1 MRGIRLFIQ
10 TLVLLG
16 ICLSDGIAQ
25 DSTQWHLPEGTTAR
39 IGRGKIDDI
48 KYSPDGTL
56 LAVGTSVGVWLYDAR
71 THAELALLTKGT
83 AAVRAVAFSPHGTM
97 LASASSD
104 GTIYLWD
111 TRTYQLK
118 VTLAEQTSTAALA
131 FSPDGEIL
139 ASSGREILLWDV
151 DTLKS
156 KPMRGEQ
163 KGFVRIIAFSPD
175 GLTLASDGTGN
186 ELRLWDTRT
195 RQLKAVLTDTEESIS
210 SIAFSPNGAT
220 LAGGDSN
227 NKIHLWDTKTGAHK
241 TTLTGSD
248 NRSAWALAF
257 SPDGATLA
265 SANWE
270 MIELWDTKTGT
281 QKTPLTQPGAFF
293 TAFFTNL
300 AFSPDGAT
308 LTSGGADGKIR
319 SWDTQT
325 WEHKT
330 TLTHTQRMHAI
341 ALSPEGATL
350 ATGGDEEIWLW
361 DVATRQIKTALSGHT
376 ASIDFLAFSP
386 DGTTL
391 TSKSCEEIL
400 LWDAQ
405 TGERRGT
412 FLAHTEQPLYS
423 VSNALS
429 PDGTKFALGK
439 SDGTAQ
445 LWSFSD
451 ERVATL
457 TKHTKWVEGIAFSID
472 NSVLAT
478 GGSDGTIQLWDV
490 ATGQHKDTFAQEPWD
505 SVSAL
510 AFSPDERVLASGHS
524 RGGIRLWNYKTG
536 ASMQTLG
543 HSSGHPFSLVFSA
556 DGKTVASCS
565 WDHKIKLWDTATGHH
580 KETLVGHVG
589 KVTSLAYSQSLH
601 SQAAKASARET
612 LASLSEDGT
621 VLLWEI
627 IPSVAT
633 NAIVR
638 ITPSPAWPPAIGK
651 HLTLNVDV
659 SGEEN
664 VTGYQTVLEFDA
676 TTLRYISS
684 QNGDYLPGEATFVS
698 ELVNPNRLRVIA
710 AGSAASRHTGG
721 TLATVT
727 FEVLAAKASTVRL
740 SHVRLIRSDGKGARP
755 ITVSGSVLEPPRT
768 ADVATDST
776 RFALPEGATGRIGKG
791 TINAIKLSPDKTLL
805 AVAGSAGVWLYDA
818 NTGAELALLNGHTAP
833 VSSIAFSP
841 YGDILVSGSYDG
853 KICLWNPQTHQLLR
867 TLKDGGRVASVTFS
881 PDGRTL
887 ANASGET
894 IRLWDVQTGDSK
906 ASFGNHTSS
915 LSSVIFSPDGKTV
928 ASEDTDGNV
937 ALWDAQTGRHKA
949 AIDTERGYSTF
960 MRFRPGGYAL
970 AFSPDGSLLSSTL
983 KTTIQL
989 LNANTGEEKVK
1000 LEGHTNFILT
1010 AAFSPDGATLVS
1022 ASRDK
1027 TIRVWDTRTGENI
1040 AKRVGI
1046 LPTQTGSYHAQ
1057 HLNRPYL
1064 VEFLSDGEV
1073 FAIADGLRGE
1083 IRIGDTNTGEI
1094 RMILTGYTDSIGSIA
1109 FSPDGTFLAS
1119 ANETEGARSYG
1130 QIQLWDVTTR
1140 QHKATFIGK
1149 EVAGYYADLA
1159 SLSSVSFSPD
1169 GETLAGKS
1177 SDNRT
1182 IFLWDVQTQ
1191 QLKGTLAGDLWYP
1204 VTPMGF
1210 SPDGQTLA
1218 RGDSNGTVRLW
1229 DVQTRQPKMT
1239 LWGHDYIEAAIRS
1252 LVFSP
1257 DGTVLASSAETIRL
1271 WDAKTGTL
1279 GATLEYADSLAF
1291 SPDGATLA
1299 SSDVTFVQ
1307 GRYGTTVQLWNVATG
1322 KHKTTFNLLRS
1333 NEDKYTSNYPNRGS
1347 VIDFSPDGSTL
1358 AIAGS
1363 RSIIQLWDAEIGEY
1377 RRTLRGHTAPVT
1389 SIAFSPDGRTLASG
1403 SWDGT
1408 ILLWE
1413 MASLPLTRIHIT
1425 QRLKEAPPIG
1435 ELFQLSIHVA
1445 DGRNVSGYQFTVNF
1459 DAAALRY
1466 SSSRN
1471 GDYLLGEVS
1480 VAQPVINQNSV
1491 VLAAHSA
1498 AGASSGNGE
1507 LATIFLEV
1515 TARTASTLTLSDVVL
1530 TDSEGKQSFPLTGRG
1545 WIREPAPLPGDVN
1558 NDRQVDTQDLEVVAS
1573 RLGQPGHGNRADVNE
1588 DGVVDIAD
1596 LVWITREIQSA
1607 SSSAD

>member
-1 MRGIRLFIQ
+1 MRGIRFFIP

-25 DSTQWHLPEGTTAR
+25 DSTQWHLPEGVIAR
-39 IGRGKIDDI
+39 IGKGKIDDI

-56 LAVGTSVGVWLYDAR
+56 LAVGTPIGVWLYDAR

-83 AAVRAVAFSPHGTM
+83 APVTAVAFSPHGTM
-97 LASASSD
+97 LASASFD

-111 TRTYQLK
+111 TRTYQMK
-118 VTLAEQTSTAALA
+118 VTFAEQKFTESLA
-131 FSPDGEIL
+131 FSPDGAIL
-139 ASSGREILLWDV
+139 ASGGSEILLWDI

-156 KPMRGEQ
+156 KPMLAEQ
-163 KGFVRIIAFSPD
+163 KHLGRIIAFSPD
-175 GLTLASDGTGN
+175 GVTLASIGN
-186 ELRLWDTRT
+186 VGKVVQLWDTRT
-195 RQLKAVLTDTEESIS
+195 RQLKAVLTGTEEPIS
-210 SIAFSPNGAT
+210 SIAFSPDGAT
-220 LAGGDSN
+220 LAGGDWN
-227 NKIHLWDTKTGAHK
+227 HKIHLWDTKTGTHK

-248 NRSAWALAF
+248 IWFARSLAF

-265 SANWE
+265 SANVE
-270 MIELWDTKTGT
+270 TIELWDTKTGA
-281 QKTPLTQPGAFF
+281 QKTPLTQPGALF
-293 TAFFTNL
+293 TTL
-300 AFSPDGAT
+300 TFSPDGAT
-308 LTSGGADGKIR
+308 LTSGGGGGDGKIH

-330 TLTHTQRMHAI
+330 TLTHTQPMHAI
-341 ALSPEGATL
+341 ALSPAGATL
-350 ATGGDEEIWLW
+350 AIGGNEEIWLW

-412 FLAHTEQPLYS
+412 FLAHTEESLYS
-423 VSNALS
+423 FSNALS

-445 LWSFSD
+445 LWSLSD
-451 ERVATL
+451 ERLTTL
-457 TKHTKWVEGIAFSID
+457 TKHTKSVWGVAFSID
-472 NSVLAT
+472 NSMLAT
-478 GGSDGTIQLWDV
+478 GSDDGTIQLWDV
-490 ATGQHKDTFAQEPWD
+490 ATGQHKDTFAPEQGW
-505 SVSAL
+505 VTAL
-510 AFSPDERVLASGHS
+510 AFSPDERVLASGHGQ
-524 RGGIRLWNYKTG
+524 GGIRLWNYKTG
-536 ASMQTLG
+536 DSIQTLG
-543 HSSGHPFSLVFSA
+543 HSRQSPHGTTSLSPLSLVFSA
-556 DGKTVASCS
+556 DGKTLTSGGS
-565 WDHKIKLWDTATGHH
+565 DNRIRLWDAATGHH

-589 KVTSLAYSQSLH
+589 KVTSLAYSQS
-601 SQAAKASARET
+601 SPGSVATAAPKET
-612 LASLSEDGT
+612 LASLSDDGT

-638 ITPSPAWPPAIGK
+638 ITPSTAWAPAIGK

-710 AGSAASRHTGG
+710 VASAASRHTEG

-727 FEVLAAKASTVRL
+727 FEVLTAKASTVRL

-755 ITVSGSVLEPPRT
+755 ITVSGSVLEPLRT

-776 RFALPEGATGRIGKG
+776 RFALPEGATARIGKG

-818 NTGAELALLNGHTAP
+818 NTGAELALLNGHTES

-853 KICLWNPQTHQLLR
+853 KIHLWNPQTHQLLK
-867 TLKDGGRVASVTFS
+867 TLRDGGQVATVTFS

-887 ANASGET
+887 ANASGTT
-894 IRLWDVQTGDSK
+894 IRLWDVHTGDSK

-915 LSSVIFSPDGKTV
+915 LSSVIFSPDGKTL
-928 ASEDTDGNV
+928 ASADTNGNV
-937 ALWDAQTGRHKA
+937 ALWDTQTGVHKA
-949 AIDTERGYSTF
+949 AIDTERGYSTST
-960 MRFRPGGYAL
+960 RISPGGYAL

-989 LNANTGEEKVK
+989 LDANTGEKKVT
-1000 LEGHTNFILT
+1000 LEGHTDFILT
-1010 AAFSPDGATLVS
+1010 AAFSADGATLVS
-1022 ASRDK
+1022 ASRDQ
-1027 TIRVWDTRTGENI
+1027 TIRLWDTRTGENI
-1040 AKRVGI
+1040 AKQVGFLLT
-1046 LPTQTGSYHAQ
+1046 LPWPWNFWQSHP
-1057 HLNRPYL
+1057 LRM
-1064 VEFLSDGEV
+1064 VEFLSDGEL
-1073 FAIADGLRGE
+1073 FASADSRRGE
-1083 IRIGDTNTGEI
+1083 IRLADTNTGEVHL
-1094 RMILTGYTDSIGSIA
+1094 MLTGYTGPITSIT
-1109 FSPDGTFLAS
+1109 FSPDGTILARVES
-1119 ANETEGARSYG
+1119 EKETG
-1130 QIQLWDVTTR
+1130 IQLWDVQTG
-1140 QHKATFIGK
+1140 QHAATFMGK
-1149 EVAGYYADLA
+1149 KPAFRDVLA
-1159 SLSSVSFSPD
+1159 SFSSVSFSPD

-1177 SDNRT
+1177 SDDRT
-1182 IFLWDVQTQ
+1182 ISLWDVQTQ
-1191 QLKGTLAGDLWYP
+1191 QLKGTLAGAGRDP
-1204 VTPMGF
+1204 VTPVGF

-1218 RGDSNGTVRLW
+1218 SGDVNSIRLW
-1229 DVQTRQPKMT
+1229 DVQTLQPKMT
-1239 LWGHDYIEAAIRS
+1239 LWGHTETVRS
-1252 LVFSP
+1252 VAFSP
-1257 DGTVLASSAETIRL
+1257 DGELLASGGETIRL
-1271 WDAKTGTL
+1271 WDAKTGTHR
-1279 GATLEYADSLAF
+1279 ATFGEYANSLAF
-1291 SPDGATLA
+1291 SPDSAMLASTGAT
-1299 SSDVTFVQ
+1299 S
-1307 GRYGTTVQLWNVATG
+1307 VQLWDIATR
-1322 KHKTTFNLLRS
+1322 TLRATL
-1333 NEDKYTSNYPNRGS
+1333 NAYLDENRFKYDARGRA
-1347 VIDFSPDGSTL
+1347 VTFSPDGSTL
-1358 AIAGS
+1358 VGTIVDS
-1363 RSIIQLWDAEIGEY
+1363 RIHIWDAATGE
-1377 RRTLRGHTAPVT
+1377 RQGILRGHTDSVT
-1389 SIAFSPDGRTLASG
+1389 SIAFSPDGRTLTSG
-1403 SWDGT
+1403 SFDGT

-1425 QRLKEAPPIG
+1425 QLLKEAPPIG
-1435 ELFQLSIHVA
+1435 EQFQLSIHVA

-1471 GDYLLGEVS
+1471 DDYLLGEVS
-1480 VAQPVINQNSV
+1480 AVPPVINQNSV
-1491 VLAAHSA
+1491 TLAAHSA
-1498 AGASSGNGE
+1498 AGASSGNGN
-1507 LATIFLEV
+1507 LATIFFEV
-1515 TARTASTLTLSDVVL
+1515 TARTASALTLSDVVL

-1545 WIREPAPLPGDVN
+1545 WLGEPAPLPGDVN
-1558 NDRQVDTQDLEVVAS
+1558 SDRQVDTQDLEVVAS

-1596 LVWITREIQSA
+1596 LVWITRKIQSA
-1607 SSSAD
+1607 SSSTD

>member
-1 MRGIRLFIQ
+1 MRGIRFFIQ
-10 TLVLLG
+10 MLVLLG
-16 ICLSDGIAQ
+16 ICLSYGIAQ
-25 DSTQWHLPEGTTAR
+25 DSTQWYLPEGAIAR

-56 LAVGTSVGVWLYDAR
+56 LAVGTSVGVWLYDVR

-83 AAVRAVAFSPHGTM
+83 AAVTAVAFSPHGTM
-97 LASASSD
+97 LASASFD
-104 GTIYLWD
+104 GTIHLWD

-118 VTLAEQTSTAALA
+118 VTLAEQTFTESLA
-131 FSPDGEIL
+131 FSPDGAIL
-139 ASSGREILLWDV
+139 ASSGREILLWDI

-156 KPMRGEQ
+156 KPMLSEETHFGQ
-163 KGFVRIIAFSPD
+163 IAFSPD
-175 GLTLASDGTGN
+175 GLTLASDGPGN

-210 SIAFSPNGAT
+210 SIAFSPDGAT

-308 LTSGGADGKIR
+308 LTSCGADGKIR

-341 ALSPEGATL
+341 ALSPERATL
-350 ATGGDEEIWLW
+350 AIGGDEENWLW
-361 DVATRQIKTALSGHT
+361 DVATRQIKMTLSGHT

-457 TKHTKWVEGIAFSID
+457 TKHTKWVGGIAFSID

-510 AFSPDERVLASGHS
+510 AFSPDGRVLASGHS

-580 KETLVGHVG
+580 KETLVGNVG

-621 VLLWEI
+621 VLLWDI

-638 ITPSPAWPPAIGK
+638 IAPSPAWPPAIGK
-651 HLTLNVDV
+651 HLTLNFDV

-684 QNGDYLPGEATFVS
+684 QNGDYLLGEATFVS

-710 AGSAASRHTGG
+710 AASASSHHTEG

-727 FEVLAAKASTVRL
+727 FEVLAAKASTVQL

-755 ITVSGSVLEPPRT
+755 IPVSGSVLEPPRT
-768 ADVATDST
+768 GDVATDST

-915 LSSVIFSPDGKTV
+915 LSSVIFSPDGRTL

-937 ALWDAQTGRHKA
+937 ALWDAQTGVHKA
-949 AIDTERGYSTF
+949 AIDTERGYSTS
-960 MRFRPGGYAL
+960 MQFRPGGYAL

-989 LNANTGEEKVK
+989 LDANTGEKKVT
-1000 LEGHTNFILT
+1000 LEGHTDFILT
-1010 AAFSPDGATLVS
+1010 AAFSADGATLVS
-1022 ASRDK
+1022 ASRDQ

-1040 AKRVGI
+1040 AKRVGFLLT
-1046 LPTQTGSYHAQ
+1046 LPVQ
-1057 HLNRPYL
+1057 RYL
-1064 VEFLSDGEV
+1064 WQPHRLRMVEFLSDGEL
-1073 FAIADGLRGE
+1073 FASADSRRGE
-1083 IRIGDTNTGEI
+1083 IRLADTSTGEV
-1094 RMILTGYTDSIGSIA
+1094 RLMLTGYTNPITSIA
-1109 FSPDGTFLAS
+1109 FSPDGTILARVGS
-1119 ANETEGARSYG
+1119 DRETS
-1130 QIQLWDVTTR
+1130 IQLGDVQTG
-1140 QHKATFIGK
+1140 QHAATFIG
-1149 EVAGYYADLA
+1149 EEPAFRDVLA
-1159 SLSSVSFSPD
+1159 SFSSVSFSPD

-1191 QLKGTLAGDLWYP
+1191 QLKGTLAGDWGYP
-1204 VTPMGF
+1204 GTPMGF

-1218 RGDSNGTVRLW
+1218 SGAVGTVRLW
-1229 DVQTRQPKMT
+1229 DVQTGQPKVT
-1239 LWGHDYIEAAIRS
+1239 LWGHDHAEPIRS

-1257 DGTVLASSAETIRL
+1257 DGELLASSAETIRL

-1279 GATLEYADSLAF
+1279 GATFGEYADSLAF

-1299 SSDVTFVQ
+1299 SSGVTFVQ
-1307 GRYGTTVQLWNVATG
+1307 GRYVTTVQLWNVATG

-1333 NEDKYTSNYPNRGS
+1333 NEDKYSSNYPDRGS

-1363 RSIIQLWDAEIGEY
+1363 RSSIQLWDAKIGEY

-1389 SIAFSPDGRTLASG
+1389 FLAFSPDGRTLASG

-1435 ELFQLSIHVA
+1435 ERFQLSIHVA

-1480 VAQPVINQNSV
+1480 AAQPVINQNSV

-1507 LATIFLEV
+1507 LATIYFEV
-1515 TARTASTLTLSDVVL
+1515 TARTASPLTLSDVVL

-1545 WIREPAPLPGDVN
+1545 WLGEPAPLPGDVN

-1573 RLGQPGHGNRADVNE
+1573 RLGQPGYGNRADVNE

-1596 LVWITREIQSA
+1596 LVWITSKIQSA
-1607 SSSAD
+1607 SSSTD

>member
-1 MRGIRLFIQ
+1 M
-10 TLVLLG
+10 LVLLG

-56 LAVGTSVGVWLYDAR
+56 LAVGTSVGVWLYDVR

-83 AAVRAVAFSPHGTM
+83 AAVTAVAFSPHRTM

-104 GTIYLWD
+104 GTIHLWD

-118 VTLAEQTSTAALA
+118 VTLAEQTSTAVLA
-131 FSPDGEIL
+131 FSPDGAIL
-139 ASSGREILLWDV
+139 ASGGREILLWDV

-163 KGFVRIIAFSPD
+163 KGFVQIIAFSPD
-175 GLTLASDGTGN
+175 GVTLASDGPGN

-195 RQLKAVLTDTEESIS
+195 RQLKAVLTDTEESMESIS
-210 SIAFSPNGAT
+210 SIAFSPDGAL

-308 LTSGGADGKIR
+308 LTSCGADGKIR

-325 WEHKT
+325 WENKT

-391 TSKSCEEIL
+391 TSKSCAEIL

-445 LWSFSD
+445 LWSLSD

-457 TKHTKWVEGIAFSID
+457 TKHTKWVGGIAFSID

-510 AFSPDERVLASGHS
+510 AFSPDGRVLTSGHS

-556 DGKTVASCS
+556 DGKTVASGS
-565 WDHKIKLWDTATGHH
+565 WDHRINLWDTATGHH
-580 KETLVGHVG
+580 KETLVGHMG

-627 IPSVAT
+627 IPSVVT

-638 ITPSPAWPPAIGK
+638 ITPSTAWPPAIGK

-659 SGEEN
+659 SGGEN

-710 AGSAASRHTGG
+710 TASAASRHTEG

-727 FEVLAAKASTVRL
+727 FEVLAAKASTVQL

-768 ADVATDST
+768 TDVATDST

-818 NTGAELALLNGHTAP
+818 NTGTELALLNGHTEQ

-853 KICLWNPQTHQLLR
+853 KICLWNPQTRQLLR
-867 TLKDGGRVASVTFS
+867 TLRDGGRVASVTFS

-887 ANASGET
+887 ANASRET
-894 IRLWDVQTGDSK
+894 IRLWDVHTGDSK
-906 ASFGNHTSS
+906 ASFGNYPSS
-915 LSSVIFSPDGKTV
+915 LSSVIFSPDGKTL
-928 ASEDTDGNV
+928 ASRDVSNDNV
-937 ALWDAQTGRHKA
+937 DNVQLWDAQTGVHKA
-949 AIDTERGYSTF
+949 TIKLEDDAGYGTTGVEF
-960 MRFRPGGYAL
+960 APGHPAL
-970 AFSPDGSLLSSTL
+970 AFSLDGTLLASSLG
-983 KTTIQL
+983 TTMHL
-989 LNANTGEEKVK
+989 LDAETGEKRTT
-1000 LEGHTNFILT
+1000 LEGHSDSILSM
-1010 AAFSPDGATLVS
+1010 AFSTDGATLVS
-1022 ASRDK
+1022 ASRDQ

-1040 AKRVGI
+1040 AKRVGFLLT
-1046 LPTQTGSYHAQ
+1046 LPWSRNLWQLHP
-1057 HLNRPYL
+1057 LRM
-1064 VEFLSDGEV
+1064 VEFLSDGEL
-1073 FAIADGLRGE
+1073 FASADSGRGE
-1083 IRIGDTNTGEI
+1083 IRLADTSTGEV
-1094 RMILTGYTDSIGSIA
+1094 RLMLTGYTGPITSIA
-1109 FSPDGTFLAS
+1109 FSPDGTILARVEREK
-1119 ANETEGARSYG
+1119 ETS
-1130 QIQLWDVTTR
+1130 IQLWDVQTG
-1140 QHKATFIGK
+1140 QHAATFMGK
-1149 EVAGYYADLA
+1149 KPAFHDVLA
-1159 SLSSVSFSPD
+1159 SFSSVSFSPD

-1177 SDNRT
+1177 SDDRT
-1182 IFLWDVQTQ
+1182 IFFVGCPNPTTQ
-1191 QLKGTLAGDLWYP
+1191 RNACRGREGS
-1204 VTPMGF
+1204 GN
-1210 SPDGQTLA
+1210 SCGILA
-1218 RGDSNGTVRLW
+1218 RWTNSCQWGD
-1229 DVQTRQPKMT
+1229 
-1239 LWGHDYIEAAIRS
+1239 
-1252 LVFSP
+1252 
-1257 DGTVLASSAETIRL
+1257 
-1271 WDAKTGTL
+1271 
-1279 GATLEYADSLAF
+1279 
-1291 SPDGATLA
+1291 
-1299 SSDVTFVQ
+1299 
-1307 GRYGTTVQLWNVATG
+1307 
-1322 KHKTTFNLLRS
+1322 
-1333 NEDKYTSNYPNRGS
+1333 
-1347 VIDFSPDGSTL
+1347 
-1358 AIAGS
+1358 
-1363 RSIIQLWDAEIGEY
+1363 
-1377 RRTLRGHTAPVT
+1377 
-1389 SIAFSPDGRTLASG
+1389 
-1403 SWDGT
+1403 
-1408 ILLWE
+1408 
-1413 MASLPLTRIHIT
+1413 
-1425 QRLKEAPPIG
+1425 
-1435 ELFQLSIHVA
+1435 
-1445 DGRNVSGYQFTVNF
+1445 
-1459 DAAALRY
+1459 
-1466 SSSRN
+1466 
-1471 GDYLLGEVS
+1471 
-1480 VAQPVINQNSV
+1480 
-1491 VLAAHSA
+1491 
-1498 AGASSGNGE
+1498 
-1507 LATIFLEV
+1507 
-1515 TARTASTLTLSDVVL
+1515 
-1530 TDSEGKQSFPLTGRG
+1530 
-1545 WIREPAPLPGDVN
+1545 
-1558 NDRQVDTQDLEVVAS
+1558 
-1573 RLGQPGHGNRADVNE
+1573 
-1588 DGVVDIAD
+1588 
-1596 LVWITREIQSA
+1596 
-1607 SSSAD
+1607 

>member
-10 TLVLLG
+10 MLVLLG

-104 GTIYLWD
+104 GTIHLWD

-131 FSPDGEIL
+131 FSPDGAIL
-139 ASSGREILLWDV
+139 ASSGREILLWDI

-156 KPMRGEQ
+156 KPMLSEDTHLGQ
-163 KGFVRIIAFSPD
+163 IAFSPD
-175 GLTLASDGTGN
+175 GVTLVSEGRTGN

-210 SIAFSPNGAT
+210 SIAFSPDGAT

-308 LTSGGADGKIR
+308 LTSSGVDGKIR

-490 ATGQHKDTFAQEPWD
+490 ATGQHKHTFAPEQD
-505 SVSAL
+505 GVTAL

-543 HSSGHPFSLVFSA
+543 HSSGHRFSLVFSA

-589 KVTSLAYSQSLH
+589 NVTSLAYSQSLH
-601 SQAAKASARET
+601 SQAAKTSARET

-627 IPSVAT
+627 ISSVAT

-710 AGSAASRHTGG
+710 AASAASRHTVG

-727 FEVLAAKASTVRL
+727 FEVLAAKASTLQL
-740 SHVRLIRSDGKGARP
+740 SNVKLARHDGKHARP
-755 ITVSGSVLEPPRT
+755 ITVSGSVLEPPQT
-768 ADVATDST
+768 ADVTTDST

-989 LNANTGEEKVK
+989 LDANTGEEKVK
-1000 LEGHTNFILT
+1000 LEGHTGFILT

-1046 LPTQTGSYHAQ
+1046 LPTQTGSYHAE

-1094 RMILTGYTDSIGSIA
+1094 RMILTGYTDPIGSIA

-1119 ANETEGARSYG
+1119 ANENEGARSYG
-1130 QIQLWDVTTR
+1130 QIQLWNVTTR
-1140 QHKATFIGK
+1140 QHKTTFIGK

-1159 SLSSVSFSPD
+1159 SFSSVSFSPD

-1177 SDNRT
+1177 SDDRT

-1191 QLKGTLAGDLWYP
+1191 QLKGTLARDGRDSVNP
-1204 VTPMGF
+1204 VGF

-1218 RGDSNGTVRLW
+1218 SGEINGVRLW
-1229 DVQTRQPKMT
+1229 DVQTGQPKMT
-1239 LWGHDYIEAAIRS
+1239 LWGHTETVRS
-1252 LVFSP
+1252 VAFSP
-1257 DGTVLASSAETIRL
+1257 DGTVLASGAKTVRL
-1271 WDAKTGTL
+1271 WDAKTGTHR
-1279 GATLEYADSLAF
+1279 ATFVEGEYADSLAF
-1291 SPDGATLA
+1291 SPDSAMLA
-1299 SSDVTFVQ
+1299 STSNT
-1307 GRYGTTVQLWNVATG
+1307 GVQLWDIATRKLKATLNVYLDENR
-1322 KHKTTFNLLRS
+1322 F
-1333 NEDKYTSNYPNRGS
+1333 KYDARGEA
-1347 VIDFSPDGSTL
+1347 VTFSPDGATL
-1358 AIAGS
+1358 VGTMADS
-1363 RSIIQLWDAEIGEY
+1363 RIHIWDAATGE
-1377 RRTLRGHTAPVT
+1377 RQGILRGHTDSVT
-1389 SIAFSPDGRTLASG
+1389 SLAFSPDGRTLASG

-1425 QRLKEAPPIG
+1425 QRLKEVPPIG
-1435 ELFQLSIHVA
+1435 EQFQLSIHVA

-1480 VAQPVINQNSV
+1480 AAQPVINQNSV

-1498 AGASSGNGE
+1498 AGASSGNGK

-1515 TARTASTLTLSDVVL
+1515 TARTASALTLSDVVL

-1545 WIREPAPLPGDVN
+1545 WIREPAPLQGDVN

-1607 SSSAD
+1607 SSSTD

>member
-1 MRGIRLFIQ
+1 M
-10 TLVLLG
+10 LVLLG
-16 ICLSDGIAQ
+16 ICLSYGIAQ
-25 DSTQWHLPEGTTAR
+25 DSTQWYLPEGAIAR
-39 IGRGKIDDI
+39 IGKGKIDDI

-56 LAVGTSVGVWLYDAR
+56 LSVGTSVGVWLYDAR

-83 AAVRAVAFSPHGTM
+83 AAVTAVAFSPHGTM
-97 LASASSD
+97 LASASFD

-118 VTLAEQTSTAALA
+118 VTLAEQTFTESLA
-131 FSPDGEIL
+131 FSPDGAIL
-139 ASSGREILLWDV
+139 ASGGSEILLWDV

-156 KPMRGEQ
+156 KPILSEETHLG
-163 KGFVRIIAFSPD
+163 RIIAFSPD
-175 GLTLASDGTGN
+175 GVTLASDGPGN

-210 SIAFSPNGAT
+210 SIAFSPDGAT

-293 TAFFTNL
+293 TNL

-308 LTSGGADGKIR
+308 LTSSGVDGKIR

-350 ATGGDEEIWLW
+350 AIGGDEEIWLW

-423 VSNALS
+423 LSNALS

-439 SDGTAQ
+439 SHGTAQ
-445 LWSFSD
+445 LWSLSD
-451 ERVATL
+451 ERVSKL
-457 TKHTKWVEGIAFSID
+457 TKHTGQVWGIAFSID
-472 NSVLAT
+472 NSMLAT
-478 GGSDGTIQLWDV
+478 GGSDGTILLWDV

-505 SVSAL
+505 SVNAL
-510 AFSPDERVLASGHS
+510 AFSPDERVLAIGHS
-524 RGGIRLWNYKTG
+524 RGIRLWNYKTG
-536 ASMQTLG
+536 ASIQTLG
-543 HSSGHPFSLVFSA
+543 HSRQAPPFVGNRSWGSISSLVFSP
-556 DGKTVASCS
+556 DGKTVASGS
-565 WDHKIKLWDTATGHH
+565 WDHRIRLWDTATGHY

-589 KVTSLAYSQSLH
+589 TVTSLAYSQSLPG
-601 SQAAKASARET
+601 SVATAAPKET
-612 LASLSEDGT
+612 LASLSDDGT

-633 NAIVR
+633 KAIVR
-638 ITPSPAWPPAIGK
+638 ITPSTAWAPAIGK
-651 HLTLNVDV
+651 HLILNIDL
-659 SGEEN
+659 SGGGN
-664 VTGYQTVLEFDA
+664 VTGHQTVLEFDA

-710 AGSAASRHTGG
+710 ATSAASRHPEG

-727 FEVLAAKASTVRL
+727 FEVLAANASTVRL

-768 ADVATDST
+768 GDVATDST

-818 NTGAELALLNGHTAP
+818 NTGTELALLNGHTEQ

-867 TLKDGGRVASVTFS
+867 TLKDGGRVATVTFS

-915 LSSVIFSPDGKTV
+915 LSSVIFSPDGKTL

-937 ALWDAQTGRHKA
+937 ALWDAQTGVHKA
-949 AIDTERGYSTF
+949 AIDTERDYSTS

-970 AFSPDGSLLSSTL
+970 AFSPGGSLLSSTL

-989 LNANTGEEKVK
+989 LDANTGQKKVT
-1000 LEGHTNFILT
+1000 LEGHTDFILT
-1010 AAFSPDGATLVS
+1010 SAFSADGATLVS
-1022 ASRDK
+1022 ASRDQ

-1046 LPTQTGSYHAQ
+1046 LPTQTVSYYVQ
-1057 HLNRPYL
+1057 HLNRPHL

-1109 FSPDGTFLAS
+1109 FSPDGTLLAS
-1119 ANETEGARSYG
+1119 ANEDEGARSYG

-1140 QHKATFIGK
+1140 QHKTTFIGK
-1149 EVAGYYADLA
+1149 EVAGYYADLD
-1159 SLSSVSFSPD
+1159 SLSQVSFSPD

-1177 SDNRT
+1177 SGNRT

-1191 QLKGTLAGDLWYP
+1191 QLKGTLAGDWGYP
-1204 VTPMGF
+1204 GTPMGF

-1218 RGDSNGTVRLW
+1218 CGAVGTVRLW
-1229 DVQTRQPKMT
+1229 DVQTGQPKMT
-1239 LWGHDYIEAAIRS
+1239 LWGHDHAEPIRS

-1257 DGTVLASSAETIRL
+1257 DGELLASGAETIRL

-1279 GATLEYADSLAF
+1279 GATFEAYTKSLAF

-1299 SSDVTFVQ
+1299 SSGVTFVQ
-1307 GRYGTTVQLWNVATG
+1307 GRNVTTVQLWNVATR
-1322 KHKTTFNLLRS
+1322 KHKTTFNLLRFD
-1333 NEDKYTSNYPNRGS
+1333 EDKYTSNYPNRDS

-1363 RSIIQLWDAEIGEY
+1363 RSSIHLWDAEIGEY
-1377 RRTLRGHTAPVT
+1377 RRTLRGHKAPVT
-1389 SIAFSPDGRTLASG
+1389 SLAFSPDGRTLASG

-1435 ELFQLSIHVA
+1435 EQSHSA
-1445 DGRNVSGYQFTVNF
+1445 FTLPTGETSAVI
-1459 DAAALRY
+1459 
-1466 SSSRN
+1466 SSR
-1471 GDYLLGEVS
+1471 
-1480 VAQPVINQNSV
+1480 
-1491 VLAAHSA
+1491 
-1498 AGASSGNGE
+1498 
-1507 LATIFLEV
+1507 
-1515 TARTASTLTLSDVVL
+1515 
-1530 TDSEGKQSFPLTGRG
+1530 
-1545 WIREPAPLPGDVN
+1545 
-1558 NDRQVDTQDLEVVAS
+1558 
-1573 RLGQPGHGNRADVNE
+1573 
-1588 DGVVDIAD
+1588 
-1596 LVWITREIQSA
+1596 
-1607 SSSAD
+1607 